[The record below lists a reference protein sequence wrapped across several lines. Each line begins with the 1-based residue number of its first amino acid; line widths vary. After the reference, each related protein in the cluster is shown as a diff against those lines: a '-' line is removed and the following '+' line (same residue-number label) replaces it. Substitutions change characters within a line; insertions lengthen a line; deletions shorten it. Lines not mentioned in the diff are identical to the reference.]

1 MGQIYFYVDC
11 LIYFLKGIYKNKD
24 MVHWNSNITP
34 YFLFHVHMWANNGKF
49 FEKLCK
55 EKIYYLQK
63 HFRV

>member
-1 MGQIYFYVDC
+1 
-11 LIYFLKGIYKNKD
+11 
-24 MVHWNSNITP
+24 MVHWNSNIIP